1 MGELFLF
8 VHPLPSPD
16 NVSVL
21 VLPRNNPLYCRINLP
36 LYSPLHKR
44 QPSRILSAALWV
56 HPRRWGLWVLFMTAE
71 PVSSLPSGFLSR
83 HSHPHTGP
91 GRSMACYCWWS
102 NLWLLS
108 SSFLFPAS
116 FISLL
121 KERTG
126 GSERERRR
134 QKEVPCY
141 ESSTIS
147 RKMARQLF

>member
-21 VLPRNNPLYCRINLP
+21 VLPRHNPLYCRINLP

-44 QPSRILSAALWV
+44 QPSPYPQRCIVL
-56 HPRRWGLWVLFMTAE
+56 WGLWVLFMRLE
-71 PVSSLPSGFLSR
+71 PLSSLALGFLSR
-83 HSHPHTGP
+83 DSHPQTGP
-91 GRSMACYCWWS
+91 GRSVAYYCWWS
-102 NLWLLS
+102 SLWLLS
-108 SSFLFPAS
+108 SYFLFPVF
-116 FISLL
+116 FIWLL
-121 KERTG
+121 KSEGTG
-126 GSERERRR
+126 GSERESRR

-141 ESSTIS
+141 ESSTVS